1 MIIKI
6 YECYYEG
13 NFMCDVKATCEEQA
27 EEIMES
33 RFPYLCYGDYD
44 GCFEIIEKESYKEK
58 HESRELDYMLE
69 EFGI

>member
-1 MIIKI
+1 MKTYEIYFNSYYLEKIKAI
-6 YECYYEG
+6 DENSAYEI
-13 NFMCDVKATCEEQA
+13 A
-27 EEIMES
+27 ES
-33 RFPYLCYGDYD
+33 SFPYLTWGDYD